1 MTGFPEI
8 GIVLESIF
16 PALTPSERWGAARK
30 FTLNFTAQR
39 WMILVGLIALIMMV
53 VLFWWVS
60 YRRAH
65 RARKDADKSFIEFAD
80 QRGLSTGECQLLMV
94 VAHRAGLKRSES
106 IFTMGAA
113 FGMGAARVIEEAVE
127 GGQPAEQIDF
137 LKTEIAFLREK
148 LGFAKRRSFSGGA
161 PAASKKLSTR
171 QIPKGKQLYI
181 TRRKARALSDIAST
195 VVRNT
200 ETELAV
206 KLSSPLKVIFGEV
219 WCVRYYSGASV
230 WEFDTSVVSYDG
242 DIMVLNHSDKVRFV
256 NRRRFLRVPV
266 QMRAMIAEFPFSR
279 PASARAYVSDMEGLE
294 GADLAASSV
303 GPLEVPEFVE
313 AVVTELAGP
322 GLRIESPLDIKAGER
337 ILVVLS
343 LDQADSGSS
352 MDGSARDK
360 TPRAEILED
369 LGEVRHS
376 KQVPNGFS
384 IAVELTGLSDSQVDE
399 LIRLTNAASVK
410 AGVGGGGAK
419 PSAGE
424 QAGIAKLAVGQG
436 V

>member
-1 MTGFPEI
+1 MTAFPEI
-8 GIVLESIF
+8 GVVLEAIF

-30 FTLNFTAQR
+30 FTLNFTTQR

-53 VLFWWVS
+53 VLFWWAS

-94 VAHRAGLKRSES
+94 VAHRAGLKRAES

-127 GGQPAEQIDF
+127 DGQPAEQIDF

-242 DIMVLNHSDKVRFV
+242 DIMVLNHSDNVRFV

-279 PASARAYVSDMEGLE
+279 PASARASVSDMEGAELP
-294 GADLAASSV
+294 DSSV
-303 GPLEVPEFVE
+303 VPLETPEFVE

-322 GLRIESPLDIKAGER
+322 GLRIESALDIEAGER
-337 ILVVLS
+337 ILVVLN

-352 MDGSARDK
+352 MDGSARGK
-360 TPRAEILED
+360 TPRAEMLED
-369 LGEVRHS
+369 LGEVRH
-376 KQVPNGFS
+376 KKKVPNGFS

-410 AGVGGGGAK
+410 AGVAGGGAK

-424 QAGIAKLAVGQG
+424 QARIAKLAVGQG